1 MPDERLPRLGDVA
14 PGIAARLIAEGELEV
29 IGRLVAASNAT
40 LLCRVSLP
48 AARGER
54 AGVDPEHGAAT
65 DSEDP
70 PVPTALESR
79 ARPVV
84 GAAIYKP
91 VRGERPLWDF
101 PDGTLAGREMAA
113 FLVSEASG
121 WGIVPPTVL
130 RDGPFGPGM
139 VQLWMDVDESV
150 DPVALVNDADVRLR
164 RIAVFDAV
172 VNNAD
177 RKVGHLLPM
186 SDGSILGV
194 DHGVCF
200 HRDPK
205 LRTVLWAWR
214 GKKIRAAEAAVVEQ
228 LEADLAGGLGAALR
242 QHLTRAEVVTTRKRA
257 QHLLRTGRFPQPSPD
272 WPAIPWPPY

>member
-1 MPDERLPRLGDVA
+1 MTEERLPQRGSVA
-14 PGIAARLIAEGELEV
+14 PAVAARLIAQGDLEV

-40 LLCRVSLP
+40 LLCRVALP
-48 AARGER
+48 GE
-54 AGVDPEHGAAT
+54 GPDGA
-65 DSEDP
+65 D
-70 PVPTALESR
+70 LE
-79 ARPVV
+79 
-84 GAAIYKP
+84 GAVIYKP
-91 VRGERPLWDF
+91 IRGERPLWDF

-121 WGIVPPTVL
+121 WGIVPPTTL

-139 VQLWMDVDESV
+139 VQLWMDVDEEV
-150 DPVALVNDADVRLR
+150 DRVALVNDADARLR

-186 SDGSILGV
+186 PDGSILGV

-200 HRDPK
+200 HVEPK

-214 GKKIRAAEAAVVEQ
+214 GKRLRAAERAVVER
-228 LEADLAGGLGAALR
+228 LEADLSDGLGASLR
-242 QHLTRAEVVTTRKRA
+242 EHLAPAEIEVTRRRA

>member
-1 MPDERLPRLGDVA
+1 MPAEERIPQLGDVA
-14 PGIAARLIAEGELEV
+14 PAVAARLVADGELEV

-40 LLCRVSLP
+40 LLCRVVLP
-48 AARGER
+48 DRTE
-54 AGVDPEHGAAT
+54 
-65 DSEDP
+65 
-70 PVPTALESR
+70 
-79 ARPVV
+79 

-101 PDGTLAGREMAA
+101 PEGTLAGREIAA

-130 RDGPFGPGM
+130 RDGPYGPGM
-139 VQLWMDVDESV
+139 VQLWMEVDESV
-150 DPVALVNDADVRLR
+150 DRVALVNDADPRLR
-164 RIAVFDAV
+164 RVAVFDAV

-186 SDGSILGV
+186 SDGSIRGV

-200 HRDPK
+200 HREPK

-214 GKKIRAAEAAVVEQ
+214 GKKLRAAEISVVER
-228 LEADLAGGLGAALR
+228 LEADLGGDLGAALGE
-242 QHLTRAEVVTTRKRA
+242 HLTRAEVRTTRKRA
-257 QHLLRTGRFPQPSPD
+257 GHLLRTGRFPEPSPD